1 MDFSF
6 SEEQVLYRDSLRR
19 FLEEKLRPR
28 VKEVDEKGIPRD
40 FVKEAARVGLW
51 AMTVPPQYGGQG
63 ASWLTTAIAAEEVGR
78 ADFTLATAVMFL
90 LESAWGYILSEYGGE
105 RLKEEVLPRVTSGD
119 WFLGVASTE
128 PGGGSD
134 VAGIRTRAVKEG
146 DNYII
151 NGEKAYISGG
161 VEARVWGGGHLVL
174 AKTSPELGHRGI
186 SMIYV
191 DASSEGVS
199 VERIENM
206 GRMGISTAIM
216 RYNGV
221 RAEGWKL
228 VGEENRGFYYAMDG
242 FNRARVLV
250 SAACIGAA
258 EAVLEMGL
266 EHLRTREAFGKRLK
280 EFQSLAFEAAEL
292 YTQLEMA
299 RLLTYKAAWAIDMA
313 AAGKGYASEVPT
325 LAAMAK
331 LTGPQVS
338 FNVIKSV
345 MMWHGALGYTKDM
358 MIEAAFRGE
367 FSYLVGAEGALNIMR
382 LIISRG
388 ILGRD

>member
-1 MDFSF
+1 MDFDL
-6 SEEQVLYRDSLRR
+6 SEEQIIFRDSLRR
-19 FLEEKLRPR
+19 FLGDRLRPR
-28 VKEVDEKGIPRD
+28 IKEIDSRGIPRD
-40 FVKEAARVGLW
+40 FVREAGKAGLW
-51 AMTVPPQYGGQG
+51 AMPVPQEYGGQG

-90 LESAWGYILSEYGGE
+90 LESAWGHVLSSHGNE
-105 RLKEEVLPRVTSGD
+105 RLKLEVLPKVASGE

-134 VAGIRTRAVKEG
+134 VANIRTVARREG
-146 DNYII
+146 DAYVIS
-151 NGEKAYISGG
+151 GEKAYISGG
-161 VEARVWGGGHLVL
+161 IEAREWGGGHLTL
-174 AKTSPELGHRGI
+174 AKTAPEMGHRGI
-186 SMIYV
+186 SLFYI
-191 DASSEGVS
+191 DASSDGIDVQ
-199 VERIENM
+199 RIENM

-216 RYNGV
+216 KYSGV
-221 RAEGWKL
+221 RAEGWRL
-228 VGEENRGFYYAMDG
+228 VGEENRGFYYAMEG

-258 EAVLEMGL
+258 ESVLDIGL
-266 EHLRTREAFGKRLK
+266 EYLNTREAFGKKLMDH
-280 EFQSLAFEAAEL
+280 QSMAFEAAEL

-299 RLLTYKAAWAIDMA
+299 RLLTYKAAWAIDRGSDDA
-313 AAGKGYASEVPT
+313 PV

-345 MMWHGALGYTKDM
+345 MMWHGALGYTKDLLV
-358 MIEAAFRGE
+358 EAAFRGE

-388 ILGRD
+388 ILGKVRSSQF